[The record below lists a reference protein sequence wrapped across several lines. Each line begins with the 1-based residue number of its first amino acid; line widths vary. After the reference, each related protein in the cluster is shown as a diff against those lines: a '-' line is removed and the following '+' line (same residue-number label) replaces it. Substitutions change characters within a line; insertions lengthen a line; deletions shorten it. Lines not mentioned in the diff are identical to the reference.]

1 MVVIDASDAV
11 MGRLAVEVIK
21 ELKKGETV
29 HVINLEKAVITGNPD
44 SIVDFYKTRVDK
56 GERYHGPF
64 FPKRPDGIFKRALRG
79 MVAYKRKSGREMMA
93 HLKVHSGIP
102 RNVKTEGA
110 KKLGLKEIRC
120 KYITLSDLSK
130 RLGGI

>member
-1 MVVIDASDAV
+1 MVVVDATDAV
-11 MGRLAVEVIK
+11 VGRLAVAVVK
-21 ELKKGETV
+21 ELKKGEKV
-29 HVINLEKAVITGNPD
+29 QVVNLEKAIITGTPD
-44 SIVDFYKTRVDK
+44 QIIEFYKTRVDK

-93 HLKVHSGIP
+93 NLRVYSSTP
-102 RNVKTEGA
+102 KTINMDDA
-110 KKLGLKEIRC
+110 KKLGVKVIRS
-120 KYITLSDLSK
+120 KYITLGELSK